1 MSKGNLAKMVFLDL
15 PALLVTLVVQAQ
27 LDLKANPVLLD
38 TLAQLAQLVPSV
50 P

>member
-1 MSKGNLAKMVFLDL
+1 VSKGNLAKMVFLDL

-38 TLAQLAQLVPSV
+38 TLAQLVPSV